1 MPCRHEHPEGYTRP
15 PLRRVGH
22 GRVGW
27 AELTAALD
35 RARPLPRPGIV
46 HAQATPQPAGLG
58 MLRSPMLKGQP
69 HAARRAASPRR
80 CRRRRRR
87 LVAEAQAQDRVRGGS
102 RDEAAGVALEVVA
115 GGAGGHER

>member
-1 MPCRHEHPEGYTRP
+1 
-15 PLRRVGH
+15 
-22 GRVGW
+22 
-27 AELTAALD
+27 
-35 RARPLPRPGIV
+35 
-46 HAQATPQPAGLG
+46 

-80 CRRRRRR
+80 CRRRRR